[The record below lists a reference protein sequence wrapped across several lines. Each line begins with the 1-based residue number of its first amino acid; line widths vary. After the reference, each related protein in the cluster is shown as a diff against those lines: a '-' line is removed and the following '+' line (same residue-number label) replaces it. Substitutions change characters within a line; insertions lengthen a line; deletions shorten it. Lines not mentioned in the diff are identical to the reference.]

1 LAYPFKTQI
10 PYALTCSA
18 VGAICY
24 IAAGAGFP
32 AIVNLI
38 IGIGILYGAL
48 IVFSNVSAKK
58 LGITFPL
65 PEWNANKKEN

>member
-1 LAYPFKTQI
+1 LLYNSRSG
-10 PYALTCSA
+10 L
-18 VGAICY
+18 
-24 IAAGAGFP
+24 P
-32 AIVNLI
+32 AIINLI

-48 IVFSNVSAKK
+48 IVLSNVSAKK